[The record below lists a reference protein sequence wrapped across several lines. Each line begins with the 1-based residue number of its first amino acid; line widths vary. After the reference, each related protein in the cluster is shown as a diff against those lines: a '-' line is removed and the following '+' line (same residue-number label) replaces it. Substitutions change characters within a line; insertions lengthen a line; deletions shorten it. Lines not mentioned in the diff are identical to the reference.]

1 MRCDN
6 IFISKW
12 SRTLCQLSQEL
23 GKTVHVGYH
32 IVKTLNFCCSAPL
45 KDHSGVFGRVKTIP
59 YNIVVKGLVRTK
71 SS

>member
-6 IFISKW
+6 TFISKW

-32 IVKTLNFCCSAPL
+32 IVKTLNLLLFCSFERPL
-45 KDHSGVFGRVKTIP
+45 WCLWKGENNTI
-59 YNIVVKGLVRTK
+59 
-71 SS
+71 